1 MMEAVLGGELYAQM
15 KRVEKFKPSQA
26 QFYAAQV
33 AAVFAH
39 LHSRDIIF
47 RDLKPENLLIASDG
61 YLKMVDFGLGKVFF
75 DRQKKTNRKGLIASI
90 ELLFYFFDFLF

>member
-61 YLKMVDFGLGKVFF
+61 YLKMVDFGLGKIF
-75 DRQKKTNRKGLIASI
+75 DRQKNKQKGLIASI